1 MNKTFMNF
9 AVLASAVGILGACAH
24 PPAPAAP
31 QGPSPCATPEP
42 IRLLLTASPRLNLDE
57 NGESLPTVVRMYQ
70 LRDSSKL
77 VESSPD
83 RLLAE
88 DRALLA
94 EDLVE
99 VRELTLYPGERA
111 APLLMRGEGATTVAV
126 VAMFRR
132 PNGTAWR
139 AIRKLPPPN
148 PQHCQGAAATPQAQ
162 AASMLKFSLEESRV
176 EIR

>member
-1 MNKTFMNF
+1 
-9 AVLASAVGILGACAH
+9 
-24 PPAPAAP
+24 
-31 QGPSPCATPEP
+31 
-42 IRLLLTASPRLNLDE
+42 LLTASPRLNLDE

-77 VESSPD
+77 IESSPD

-111 APLLMRGEGATTVAV
+111 VPLLMRGEGSTLVAV

-132 PNGTAWR
+132 PNGTSWR
-139 AIRKLPPPN
+139 AIRKLAPPN